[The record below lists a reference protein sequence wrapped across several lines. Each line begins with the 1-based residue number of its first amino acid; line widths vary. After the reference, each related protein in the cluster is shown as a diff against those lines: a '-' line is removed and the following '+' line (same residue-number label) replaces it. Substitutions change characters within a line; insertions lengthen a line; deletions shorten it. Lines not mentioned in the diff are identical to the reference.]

1 MSNSYAADRQRRECG
16 WRVEGNALAAMP
28 VPGAVVTMHWDWV
41 CDRITAE
48 QSRALD
54 AAEDSGLRIANRML
68 STDM

>member
-1 MSNSYAADRQRRECG
+1 
-16 WRVEGNALAAMP
+16 
-28 VPGAVVTMHWDWV
+28 
-41 CDRITAE
+41 DRITAE